1 VLPLRI
7 GVPCTAASAL
17 KLLDFVRAVVL
28 DPFTVW
34 APGDNWSAVNA
45 VFDCLLSD
53 DFTVATLSNVVARV
67 DVSELR
73 LLRGAV
79 ASLAPALCANAE
91 LRQVFGVLLLCLVE
105 TRADY
110 NDFVEDAAP
119 SDSDNDSLLSR
130 SGGSDEVGDSDE
142 EEISKEAMALA
153 HPDQPFTAQQYTR
166 TWLLPE
172 ATAAAY
178 ASATSLP
185 VGQAEN
191 FLRTGVWAPGLPVLR
206 SMPGF
211 LGASTAQTDFPNCQ
225 HEMGKQKAHTG
236 GTLAFARASA
246 PSALGSWCWTSPRA
260 SECRLTSSCSG
271 LPPRRTRTST
281 TLPALR

>member
-211 LGASTAQTDFPNCQ
+211 LGASTAQT
-225 HEMGKQKAHTG
+225 
-236 GTLAFARASA
+236 
-246 PSALGSWCWTSPRA
+246 TSPTASTRWASRRPTRA
-260 SECRLTSSCSG
+260 GRWLLHVQAPQVPWDRGAGQVRE
-271 LPPRRTRTST
+271 
-281 TLPALR
+281 PANAD